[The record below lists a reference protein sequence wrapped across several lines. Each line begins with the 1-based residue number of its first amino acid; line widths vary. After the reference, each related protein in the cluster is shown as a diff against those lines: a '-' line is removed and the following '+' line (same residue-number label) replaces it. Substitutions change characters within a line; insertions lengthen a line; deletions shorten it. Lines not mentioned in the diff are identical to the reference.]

1 MNDGLE
7 EVLAEANDRLRRGD
21 TAGLRKLLDRYDQTI
36 ERRGLARDPRAA
48 ASWHLRL
55 VADRLEGRPEDAIA
69 AGSRLVRVGR
79 SHDWNEAMA
88 DVLRVMALSAM
99 DLSDLE
105 RARVWFEESLNH
117 AQRVASDAL
126 QAGALR
132 GLGLVWELRGERNRF
147 HEYTQRSL
155 ELAERANDRVQVAE
169 ALTALGR
176 YRIQSGDA
184 AGEEDLIRAAGL
196 FEAEGE
202 SVAAVKTLFHRLP
215 LAIRNR
221 DVEGARA
228 LIDAARK
235 GLAETVDNQLE
246 GMVYLDGG
254 EVSRMEGDIEG
265 AREQYRKALEL
276 FGDTHPLARI
286 ARMNLVLADIA
297 VGDLDA
303 AANAIPALLV
313 ETQDHTVLNGI
324 AHLLGLAI
332 GPTSRGDTEDDVW
345 ARHGTPAR
353 LALENHPFDPDV
365 VDLAERAVRRMA
377 RRADA
382 IQAGRAAVV
391 MGLATD
397 DAAPDLVKEL
407 RRRNAALPIG
417 PFLALQK
424 LGAGGM
430 GEVWLGRHVDSD
442 TPAALKVVSKEIKY
456 GDAAWEIFDNE
467 MKAVSALSHPN
478 IVGMLDHGRAGMAA
492 QRLSGGKI
500 LGDSPYLALQY
511 VRGGTL
517 TRWIGRMDW
526 SQIRV
531 VLTSLLD
538 ALAHAHAR
546 SVLHL
551 DLKPDNILLAGRDP
565 ADGVRLTDFGLAL
578 LRSDTRQG
586 IAGTLEFMAPEQYV
600 VGSTHGPW
608 TDLYAL
614 GCLAWGLLTEA
625 PPFHSKSKVEMAE
638 LHSKAPLPKL
648 EPTIP
653 HPKGFEGWVRRLL
666 EKDPSRRYTRASDA
680 LIELLQLD
688 EELQQPQLPP
698 ADRPSVMPTRSYSEV
713 SLMPTV
719 GANALETIGRPAGS
733 VGHIRLPETWRMPET
748 TPMQVPDAGLALVH
762 EREPILVGRRHERDH
777 LWELVKSCYREDRP
791 KAVMVSGPLGSGRRA
806 LLKWLA
812 ARTHELG
819 FSEVVWHDAGVGF
832 GGLLDGPVPEH
843 PAALAV
849 RVMRALHKRRGN
861 RLALVLL
868 DPHDAAVPE
877 FVDIAVRE
885 GEGAVLFAMH
895 APARHAPRNNRLIE
909 NLELPRLPDDDIRKL
924 LTSVLPLQEALMA
937 TLVEWADGN
946 PGLALATLRDLA
958 RRGELRAS
966 PEGWRRPHGARLRV
980 PGALATTVRQAL
992 ERIANTPVRWECLQ
1006 VAAAYGNIVHRK
1018 ALTTLCGDDITEL
1031 TRGLCDARVLEEKG
1045 GVFRWLSPAAR
1056 HLVSDEPA
1064 TRIAHGRIADHL
1076 AATGAPPALVASH
1089 FVAAHRYADAHRPLL
1104 DAVKSAIDNED
1115 REQAA
1120 EFYRAWLD
1128 ALDRLAVRETDPRRL
1143 AGRKYASLLAD

>member
-1 MNDGLE
+1 MADGLD
-7 EVLAEANDRLRRGD
+7 EVLDDATDRLRRGD
-21 TAGLRKLLDRYDQTI
+21 IAGLRKLIDRYDQTV
-36 ERRGLARDPRAA
+36 ERKKLSKDPRAA
-48 ASWHLRL
+48 ATWGLRL
-55 VADRLEGRPEDAIA
+55 TADRLEGRPEDAIA
-69 AGSRLVRVGR
+69 AGSRLMRVAR
-79 SHDWNEAMA
+79 SHGWQVPMSEILRIMA
-88 DVLRVMALSAM
+88 QAAM

-105 RARVWFEESLNH
+105 RARVWFEEAHDH
-117 AQRVASDAL
+117 AQRAGSLTHQAS
-126 QAGALR
+126 ALR
-132 GLGLVWELRGERNRF
+132 GIGLVWELRGERARF
-147 HEYTQRSL
+147 REYTQRSL
-155 ELAERANDRVQVAE
+155 ELAERAEDTVQIAE

-176 YRIQSGDA
+176 YRIQSGDEGGEA
-184 AGEEDLIRAAGL
+184 DLQRAARLFTKAGET
-196 FEAEGE
+196 
-202 SVAAVKTLFHRLP
+202 VNAVKTLFHRLP
-215 LAIRNR
+215 LAMRNH
-221 DVEGARA
+221 DRA
-228 LIDAARK
+228 LARQIIDTART
-235 GLAETVDNQLE
+235 GLAETADAQLA
-246 GMVYLDGG
+246 GMVSLDGG

-265 AREQYRKALEL
+265 ARDQYRKALEL

-286 ARMNLVLADIA
+286 ARMNLVLADVA
-297 VGDLDA
+297 VGDMKA
-303 AANAIPALLV
+303 AAEAMPALLA

-332 GPTSRGDTEDDVW
+332 GPTHRKDTEDDVW

-353 LALENHPFDPDV
+353 LALEDHPSDPDV
-365 VDLAERAVRRMA
+365 VDLAQRAVRRMA
-377 RRADA
+377 KRADA

-442 TPAALKVVSKEIKY
+442 TPAALKVVSREIKY

-478 IVGMLDHGRAGMAA
+478 IVGMLDHGRAGMGAE
-492 QRLSGGKI
+492 RLSGGKI
-500 LGDSPYLALQY
+500 LGNSPYLALQY

-526 SQIRV
+526 AQARV

-565 ADGVRLTDFGLAL
+565 ADGVRLTDFGLSL
-578 LRSDTRQG
+578 LRQDTRRG

-625 PPFHSKSKVEMAE
+625 PPFHSRTKLEMAE
-638 LHSKAPLPKL
+638 AHSSEPLPDF
-648 EPTIP
+648 EPTMA
-653 HPKGFEGWVRRLL
+653 HPPEIEGWIRKLL
-666 EKDPSRRYTRASDA
+666 AKDPNHRYTRASDA
-680 LIELLQLD
+680 LVELVQLD
-688 EELQQPQLPP
+688 AGLRKPDLPP

-713 SLMPTV
+713 SLIPTL
-719 GANALETIGRPAGS
+719 GANALETIGRPRGT
-733 VGHIRLPETWRMPET
+733 VGHVRLPETWRMPEAQPT
-748 TPMQVPDAGLALVH
+748 SVPDAGLSLVH
-762 EREPILVGRRHERDH
+762 EREPVLVARRRERDQ
-777 LWELVKSCYREDRP
+777 LWDLVRACFDARRP
-791 KAVMVSGPLGSGRRA
+791 RAVMISGPVGSGRRA
-806 LLKWLA
+806 LLQWLA

-819 FSEVVWHDAGVGF
+819 FSEVVWHDAEAGF
-832 GGLLDGPVPEH
+832 GELLEGRVPEH

-849 RVMRALHKRRGN
+849 RVLRALHQRRGN

-868 DPHDAAVPE
+868 DAEDPLVPE
-877 FVDIAVRE
+877 LVDIVLRE
-885 GEGAVLFAMH
+885 GEGALFFALR
-895 APARHAPRNNRLIE
+895 APARHAPRQNRLIE
-909 NLELPRLPDDDIRKL
+909 SIELTRLQDDEIRQI
-924 LTSVLPLQEALMA
+924 LTSVLPLDPQLMD
-937 TLVEWADGN
+937 TLVEWSDGN

-966 PEGWRRPHGARLRV
+966 TDGWRRPHGARLRV
-980 PGALATTVRQAL
+980 PPALATTLRAQL
-992 ERIANTPVRWECLQ
+992 ERVANTPDRWESLQ
-1006 VAAAYGNIVHRK
+1006 IAAAYGNLVHRK
-1018 ALTTLCGDDITEL
+1018 ALTTLCDDVSEL

-1045 GVFRWLSPAAR
+1045 GAFRWIQPAAR
-1056 HLVSDEPA
+1056 HLVCDEPA

-1076 AATGAPPALVASH
+1076 ATTGAPPALVAHH

-1104 DAVKSAIDNED
+1104 DAVKSAIDHD
-1115 REQAA
+1115 DVEQAT

-1128 ALDRLAVRETDPRRL
+1128 ALDRLAVRAGDPRRL
-1143 AGRKYASLLAD
+1143 AGRKYESLLR